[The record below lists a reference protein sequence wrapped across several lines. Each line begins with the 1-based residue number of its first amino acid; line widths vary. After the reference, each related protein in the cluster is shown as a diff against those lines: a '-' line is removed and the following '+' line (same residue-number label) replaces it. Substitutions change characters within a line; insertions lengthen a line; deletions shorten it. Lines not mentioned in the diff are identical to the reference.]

1 MKIVKLATS
10 AVMASLISV
19 AALAQANDS
28 LTHGSVQGTS
38 EPGNQTGSENA
49 SAPFGVPVGQSV
61 NKLQI
66 VKEIKKH
73 IYVISPPNPNAQFVL
88 YMAVATKEQGV
99 CKIVAVTEKNNDD
112 QGGDGVRGIINS
124 ISAALENK
132 YGKSKLYSFVSPKS
146 VLADNDRWAWSIAN
160 GDRTYARI
168 WTKEVGSSMPIDIS
182 SIFIQ
187 AQAEPTRT
195 TTANLTYEFANFEAC
210 QSVLKKVDAS
220 NL

>member
-1 MKIVKLATS
+1 
-10 AVMASLISV
+10 
-19 AALAQANDS
+19 
-28 LTHGSVQGTS
+28 VQGTS
-38 EPGNQTGSENA
+38 QPGNQPGSENA

-61 NKLQI
+61 TKLQI

-73 IYVISPPNPNAQFVL
+73 VYVISPPNPNAQFVL

-99 CKIVAVTEKNNDD
+99 CKIIAVTEKNNDD
-112 QGGDGVRGIINS
+112 QSGDSIRQRINS

-132 YGKSKLYSFVSPKS
+132 YGKSKLYSFISQNS
-146 VLADNDRWAWSIAN
+146 ILAGNERWAWSIAN
-160 GDRTYARI
+160 GDRTFARI

-182 SIFIQ
+182 SISIE

-195 TTANLTYEFANFEAC
+195 TAANLTYEFSNFEAC